1 MLRVNEKYV
10 NTELSPFRHL
20 EQFGR
25 KFFMYRDFR
34 PSYNQIITR
43 KYCYV
48 KQYGKVILESDCV
61 NNSVFRHNRMHG

>member
-10 NTELSPFRHL
+10 NTERSPFRHL

-43 KYCYV
+43 KFCYV
-48 KQYGKVILESDCV
+48 KQCGTVILKSDCV
-61 NNSVFRHNRMHG
+61 NNSVFRHKRMHK

>member
-1 MLRVNEKYV
+1 MLRVIEKYV
-10 NTELSPFRHL
+10 NTELPPFRHL

-25 KFFMYRDFR
+25 KFFVLRDFR

-48 KQYGKVILESDCV
+48 
-61 NNSVFRHNRMHG
+61 N